1 MKKCV
6 LALVA
11 FLVFPTL
18 ASAERKEYVE
28 LQRDVA
34 ILQDQIR
41 TLQRTIDEKL
51 AQTTLLVQQTLDA
64 VNKANT
70 SIAVLENS
78 FKDRLREQERNVSQ
92 PVAGM
97 SSKMDDLTTQMMAVR
112 EAVESL
118 NVRFSKLEQQ
128 MVDVNSAVRTIQS
141 PITPPAGEGGAPV
154 GSVSA
159 EQLYA
164 SALRDKNGGNLD
176 LALKEFMDYVAQFGN
191 TSLAPNAQYYIGEV
205 KYLRG
210 EYDDAV
216 QAFDMVLEKYE
227 ESDKTPDAHYM
238 KAMSYAKMGQ
248 KSKARDEFNTL
259 IKRYP
264 ESELSAK
271 AKTQLRSL
279 GSTAP
284 SRRTKRSR

>member
-11 FLVFPTL
+11 FLVFPAL

-28 LQRDVA
+28 LQRDIA

-64 VNKANT
+64 ANKANT
-70 SIAVLENS
+70 SIAVLENN
-78 FKDRLREQERNVSQ
+78 FRERLREQEKNVSQ

-97 SSKMDDLTTQMMAVR
+97 SSKMDDLGTQMLAIR

-141 PITPPAGEGGAPV
+141 PVTPPAGEGAAAGA
-154 GSVSA
+154 VSS
-159 EQLYA
+159 EQLYEG
-164 SALRDKNGGNLD
+164 ALRDKNGGNLD
-176 LALKEFMDYVAQFGN
+176 LALKEFMDFVAQFGN
-191 TSLAPNAQYYIGEV
+191 TSLAPNAQYYIGEI

-216 QAFDMVLEKYE
+216 QAFDLVLEKYE

-238 KAMSYAKMGQ
+238 KAMSLAKMGQ
-248 KSKARDEFNTL
+248 TTKARAEFNTL

-264 ESELSAK
+264 QSELSAK
-271 AKTQLRSL
+271 AKTQLRTL
-279 GSTAP
+279 GQATPAKK
-284 SRRTKRSR
+284 TKRR